1 MLLMLVHVSD
11 CMQGGFGKVYQAL
24 HKESGDVLAVKS
36 MRKDTTLQC
45 VACARV
51 IVSAMSFLMKKVF
64 RYNVAG
70 TRTERSVMEQLNGH
84 PFICSLQYAFQTEG
98 RLYLCMDYA
107 SGGQLLQHIDAR
119 SPMDEKDV
127 KVAPVQ
133 LTAA

>member
-51 IVSAMSFLMKKVF
+51 IVPAMSFLLKKVF

>member
-1 MLLMLVHVSD
+1 MFLVFVFFVLI
-11 CMQGGFGKVYQAL
+11 GF
-24 HKESGDVLAVKS
+24 
-36 MRKDTTLQC
+36 
-45 VACARV
+45 
-51 IVSAMSFLMKKVF
+51 F

-119 SPMDEKDV
+119 SPMDEQDV
-127 KVAPVQ
+127 KVFLSP
-133 LTAA
+133 LIILK

>member
-1 MLLMLVHVSD
+1 
-11 CMQGGFGKVYQAL
+11 
-24 HKESGDVLAVKS
+24 
-36 MRKDTTLQC
+36 MRARGTHAIPC
-45 VACARV
+45 ACKTRAR
-51 IVSAMSFLMKKVF
+51 

-127 KVAPVQ
+127 KVRSEIM
-133 LTAA
+133 LWLLL

>member
-1 MLLMLVHVSD
+1 M
-11 CMQGGFGKVYQAL
+11 GF
-24 HKESGDVLAVKS
+24 
-36 MRKDTTLQC
+36 
-45 VACARV
+45 
-51 IVSAMSFLMKKVF
+51 F

-127 KVAPVQ
+127 KVSLSL
-133 LTAA
+133 LTSLKLV

>member
-1 MLLMLVHVSD
+1 
-11 CMQGGFGKVYQAL
+11 VYQAL

-45 VACARV
+45 ARALDRAS
-51 IVSAMSFLMKKVF
+51 IVLLLKKVF

-127 KVAPVQ
+127 KVAPV
-133 LTAA
+133 

>member
-1 MLLMLVHVSD
+1 
-11 CMQGGFGKVYQAL
+11 MQGGFGKVYQAR
-24 HKESGDVLAVKS
+24 HRESGDILAVKS
-36 MRKDTTLQC
+36 MRKDTTLQY
-45 VACARV
+45 VHAPAPAS
-51 IVSAMSFLMKKVF
+51 ILPLLMKAF

-127 KVAPVQ
+127 KVTLMQ
-133 LTAA
+133 LLVA

>member
-1 MLLMLVHVSD
+1 
-11 CMQGGFGKVYQAL
+11 MQGGFGKVYQAL

-51 IVSAMSFLMKKVF
+51 IVPAMSFLLKKVF